1 MCVRGCRRLSVK
13 WHIRCV
19 KSAQEWVFLSPIIF
33 LAPRTVLVG
42 GPPAI
47 EQGKP
52 ESSAESFF
60 TVIYEP
66 TRPPSYGGFT
76 FMRGNMTRFFVGLL
90 CFCFI
95 APVFAGVECDDDK
108 CWRNLTVGTRVFKAY
123 NRRSTTP
130 SLQIK
135 DSDGNVWYVNFLA
148 GNLSNTLHANYNG
161 DIYSATDAQYEIVDG
176 RLVWAHPDIYL
187 KSNGGQYIDTGI
199 IPSDTLGLKFNY
211 WRESGTSDHV
221 LIGSQ
226 IEIGSQVPEYARFT
240 LGQSSS
246 PYWGWNTYKHTGLS
260 TTERY
265 AVTLN
270 YKNDRMVTYNDT
282 VYGSNL
288 ATHLDN
294 PYSIYVFC
302 TNNHGTA
309 AVCSKIK
316 VYSVVITDGSDI
328 IMHLVPVP
336 AGLKIGD
343 FTVPSNGMFDIVSQ
357 TFYGNSG
364 SGEFEYGAEF

>member
-1 MCVRGCRRLSVK
+1 MVVSFLVFVRGGTLK
-13 WHIRCV
+13 RCFV
-19 KSAQEWVFLSPIIF
+19 ALFFL
-33 LAPRTVLVG
+33 
-42 GPPAI
+42 
-47 EQGKP
+47 
-52 ESSAESFF
+52 
-60 TVIYEP
+60 
-66 TRPPSYGGFT
+66 
-76 FMRGNMTRFFVGLL
+76 FVV
-90 CFCFI
+90 
-95 APVFAGVECDDDK
+95 PVFAGVECDVDK
-108 CWRNLTVGTRVFKAY
+108 CWRSLTIGSRKFKAY
-123 NRRSTTP
+123 DQRSTTP

-135 DSDGNVWYVNFLA
+135 DSDSKIWYVNFLA
-148 GNLSNTLHANYNG
+148 GDLSNTLHAKYNG

-176 RLVWAHPDIYL
+176 RLVWAHPDIYI
-187 KSNGGQYIDTGI
+187 KSNGGQYIDTGV
-199 IPSDTLGLKFNY
+199 IPSDTLGLKFDY

-226 IEIGSQVPEYARFT
+226 IEIGTQVPEYARFT
-240 LGQSSS
+240 LGQSTS

-265 AVTLN
+265 TVTLN
-270 YKNDRMVTYNDT
+270 YKNDRTVTYNDA

-302 TNNHGTA
+302 TNRQNQP

-316 VYSVVITDGSDI
+316 VYSVIITDGPDT

-343 FTVPSNGMFDIVSQ
+343 FLVPSNGMFDIVSQ

-364 SGEFEYGAEF
+364 SGEFEYGTEY

>member
-13 WHIRCV
+13 WYIRCA

-42 GPPAI
+42 GAPAI

-52 ESSAESFF
+52 EGSAES
-60 TVIYEP
+60 
-66 TRPPSYGGFT
+66 
-76 FMRGNMTRFFVGLL
+76 
-90 CFCFI
+90 
-95 APVFAGVECDDDK
+95 
-108 CWRNLTVGTRVFKAY
+108 
-123 NRRSTTP
+123 
-130 SLQIK
+130 
-135 DSDGNVWYVNFLA
+135 
-148 GNLSNTLHANYNG
+148 
-161 DIYSATDAQYEIVDG
+161 
-176 RLVWAHPDIYL
+176 
-187 KSNGGQYIDTGI
+187 
-199 IPSDTLGLKFNY
+199 
-211 WRESGTSDHV
+211 
-221 LIGSQ
+221 
-226 IEIGSQVPEYARFT
+226 
-240 LGQSSS
+240 
-246 PYWGWNTYKHTGLS
+246 YWGWNTYKHTGLS